1 MAATCIGLSTVAFGL
16 ASETGVV
23 VQNFTSTETSETT
36 ELSAHNGTF
45 AAVAFSNRKQ
55 NISLSGNC
63 NDSKGAVLER
73 AFGKGVRESSYA
85 AAGQEDFAKY
95 DGWLEAQGLSAGLKE
110 TERKIAEIQRGD
122 FAVV

>member
-1 MAATCIGLSTVAFGL
+1 MAATCIGLSTVAFGM

-23 VQNFTSTETSETT
+23 VQNFTSTETAETT

-63 NDSKGAVLER
+63 NDSKDSVGASL
-73 AFGKGVRESSYA
+73 S
-85 AAGQEDFAKY
+85 
-95 DGWLEAQGLSAGLKE
+95 LSANATAVCSGTYYVTDTSYTE
-110 TERKIAEIQRGD
+110 TADGFNSFDISATKFPALNT
-122 FAVV
+122 

>member
-1 MAATCIGLSTVAFGL
+1 MTKIAKAEVAESLLGPLL
-16 ASETGVV
+16 AERTRLR
-23 VQNFTSTETSETT
+23 Q
-36 ELSAHNGTF
+36 
-45 AAVAFSNRKQ
+45 
-55 NISLSGNC
+55 SL
-63 NDSKGAVLER
+63 AVLEKS
-73 AFGKGVRESSYA
+73 FGRGVRESQYA

>member
-1 MAATCIGLSTVAFGL
+1 VTKIAKAEVAESLLGPLL
-16 ASETGVV
+16 AERTRLR
-23 VQNFTSTETSETT
+23 Q
-36 ELSAHNGTF
+36 
-45 AAVAFSNRKQ
+45 
-55 NISLSGNC
+55 SL
-63 NDSKGAVLER
+63 AVLEK